1 MSLRDNYKDSLPDN
15 YFKTDLSYKELTV
28 NYELEK
34 IESINSICKTMLNK
48 ILAIELLLKK

>member
-15 YFKTDLSYKELTV
+15 YFKTNMSYKELSA

-34 IESINSICKTMLNK
+34 IESINSICKIMLNK

>member
-1 MSLRDNYKDSLPDN
+1 MSLRDKYKDSLPDN
-15 YFKTDLSYKELTV
+15 YFETDLSFKELTA

-48 ILAIELLLKK
+48 ISAIELLLKK

>member
-1 MSLRDNYKDSLPDN
+1 MSLRDNYKDSLPAN
-15 YFKTDLSYKELTV
+15 YFETDLSYKELTV